1 MKIEI
6 TIIPH
11 KAQRYSTSG
20 DWYFHN
26 GIMKINVSATGDWRM
41 EMLVAVHE
49 LVEALV
55 CTSRGI
61 TQHQVDAWDGAFEAA
76 RGNARP
82 TTGEPG
88 DDPKAPYRR
97 EHRFAEK
104 VERLLAK
111 ELGVDW
117 RKYGKTLDKLK

>member
-11 KAQRYSTSG
+11 KAQRYPTCG

-26 GIMKINVSATGDWRM
+26 GALKINVSATGDWRM
-41 EMLVAVHE
+41 EALVAVHE
-49 LVEALV
+49 LVETLV
-55 CTSRGI
+55 CTRRGI
-61 TQHQVDAWDGAFEAA
+61 TQLQVDAWDGAFEEL
-76 RGNARP
+76 RRKGD
-82 TTGEPG
+82 TSEPG
-88 DDPKAPYRR
+88 DAPQAPYRR

-104 VERLLAK
+104 LEKLLAK